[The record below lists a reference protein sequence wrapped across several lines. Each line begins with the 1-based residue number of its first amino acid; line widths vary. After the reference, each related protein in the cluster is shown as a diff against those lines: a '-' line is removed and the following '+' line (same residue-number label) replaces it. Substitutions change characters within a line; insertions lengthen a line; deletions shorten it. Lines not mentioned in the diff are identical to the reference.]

1 MKFPL
6 RTLHALLHEPPVLQ
20 MNRISIFPCGCR
32 LSVVFSATGASTTLQ
47 AVGLQPGRSIDM
59 RWGQTSSDEIYMPR
73 SDWSCRSAQMHVW
86 EGEGLILSHLVF
98 LILRLLSYS
107 RVRSEL
113 CIFTPQA
120 PPPPPTPPQPSV
132 CQFSANCVRARGD
145 AQKKKKRPTSDT
157 QMHLNFTFRL
167 IDCSR
172 GICPLEGWT
181 VTVVAVWWSAPT
193 AQASEVNIPPKIH
206 PL

>member
-1 MKFPL
+1 MKFPPW
-6 RTLHALLHEPPVLQ
+6 TLPALLHELTVLQ
-20 MNRISIFPCGCR
+20 INRISIFPCRCR
-32 LSVVFSATGASTTLQ
+32 LSLVFSATGASTTLQ
-47 AVGLQPGRSIDM
+47 AVGLQPVRSIDM
-59 RWGQTSSDEIYMPR
+59 RWGQTSSDEISMPR

-120 PPPPPTPPQPSV
+120 PPPPPPQPSV

-145 AQKKKKRPTSDT
+145 APKKKWKKKANVWHANALKFSLQIDWLLSWYFPFGG
-157 QMHLNFTFRL
+157 LNCHTG
-167 IDCSR
+167 CSLSVLVKCSYSPSLR
-172 GICPLEGWT
+172 
-181 VTVVAVWWSAPT
+181 
-193 AQASEVNIPPKIH
+193 SEHSP
-206 PL
+206 